1 MLCVSCKLC
10 VFTST
15 GPCYVGRNY
24 TGLVVCCHWPW
35 SPELPA
41 PAWTVDAPV
50 CTCRHRGQ
58 VSFLPYLFYYLIII
72 QGYCYWVKANS
83 TGKSW
88 QNTVGIRPS
97 DLCLLQIKAAQIFWG
112 LILTLNV
119 FGWILIW
126 RNLILSILFDLTFGS
141 ACQHFLI
148 SSAKLTGQL
157 VGMVSLCITRNKHKT
172 RSSLKSSENN
182 NTRNKQWRSFTLFIV
197 SLIFAIASTEKKTVF
212 CAYWCLFK
220 TFSGVLCAQVQNGM
234 FYPAL

>member
-1 MLCVSCKLC
+1 MVAWHCRSSWWIHSKSWDIHRYTYISMYYYYYLEMLCVSCKLC

-24 TGLVVCCHWPW
+24 TGPVVCCHWPW

-126 RNLILSILFDLTFGS
+126 RNLILSIFFILPLDLL
-141 ACQHFLI
+141 ANI
-148 SSAKLTGQL
+148 SSSAQQSWLDSWWGWS
-157 VGMVSLCITRNKHKT
+157 VS
-172 RSSLKSSENN
+172 
-182 NTRNKQWRSFTLFIV
+182 
-197 SLIFAIASTEKKTVF
+197 A
-212 CAYWCLFK
+212 
-220 TFSGVLCAQVQNGM
+220 
-234 FYPAL
+234 

>member
-1 MLCVSCKLC
+1 MVAWHCRSSWWIHSKSWDIHRYTYISMYYYYYLEMLCVSCKLC

-24 TGLVVCCHWPW
+24 TGPVVCCHWPW

-97 DLCLLQIKAAQIFWG
+97 DLCLLQIKAAQIFLRFNIDLKCLWMDFN
-112 LILTLNV
+112 LTESNSFYSFWSYL
-119 FGWILIW
+119 WICLPTFPHQ
-126 RNLILSILFDLTFGS
+126 LSKADWTAGGD
-141 ACQHFLI
+141 
-148 SSAKLTGQL
+148 GQ
-157 VGMVSLCITRNKHKT
+157 SLHNK
-172 RSSLKSSENN
+172 
-182 NTRNKQWRSFTLFIV
+182 KQTQY
-197 SLIFAIASTEKKTVF
+197 T
-212 CAYWCLFK
+212 
-220 TFSGVLCAQVQNGM
+220 
-234 FYPAL
+234 